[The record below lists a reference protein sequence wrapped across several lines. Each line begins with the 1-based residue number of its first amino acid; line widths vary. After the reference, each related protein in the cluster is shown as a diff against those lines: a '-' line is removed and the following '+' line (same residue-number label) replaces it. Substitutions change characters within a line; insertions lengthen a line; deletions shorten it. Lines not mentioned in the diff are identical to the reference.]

1 MNIDFLVFNFQWEIL
16 LIRED
21 EEDEM
26 GLVRGSLKHERWW
39 RGGVT
44 AMEDGDGSSSTWER
58 RRARESWG
66 ERIGG
71 AMVVGG
77 PRWFI

>member
-1 MNIDFLVFNFQWEIL
+1 MNIDFLIFNFQWEIL

-44 AMEDGDGSSSTWER
+44 AMEDGDGSSST
-58 RRARESWG
+58 
-66 ERIGG
+66 
-71 AMVVGG
+71 
-77 PRWFI
+77 